1 MLLTILLIA
10 GLSIVQSLFGVGL
23 LVFGTPL
30 FLLLGFS
37 FHEVLWT
44 LLPASLTISSLQLIL
59 DKGVSRNDVLL
70 FAKWAI
76 PGLLF
81 GLLISLFVG
90 VKFKADWAIALL
102 LIFTASLRLL
112 SGSQVW
118 LSSASR
124 KYSRQALVLIGALHG
139 VTNMG
144 GGLLSAFAGAQHSD
158 KYSIR
163 QTIALGYAV
172 FASVQLFTL
181 SVLGYGNISLN
192 VLYSIATAGLIFIC
206 IGRLTFR
213 RMAYKSYNILFSAF
227 ELICATLLIFKAF
240 GTTI

>member
-144 GGLLSAFAGAQHSD
+144 GGLLSAFAGD